1 MLRDALALAA
11 ALFPPD
17 VALMRNLRFR
27 AILPAA
33 AAISLLFAAG
43 VALAAVE
50 LPDRMDA
57 PPPRP
62 ATAPAAGQPAA
73 PEPAT
78 APEPAAMPADEIACR
93 QRLREMG
100 VAFEE
105 RERLSD
111 PVGCLVEH
119 PIAVTSLGRGIAL
132 APEAV
137 LNCSMAL
144 AAAEFAANVVSK
156 EADRAFGS
164 PLSAVTHAS
173 AYVCRARH
181 GRTKMSEHAFGN
193 ALDISTFELKDGT
206 RIEVKAYGAADPDRQ
221 AFIRTLRAQACGPF
235 RTVLGPGSDA
245 DHALHLH
252 LDLQQRRN
260 GGTFCQ

>member
-1 MLRDALALAA
+1 M
-11 ALFPPD
+11 
-17 VALMRNLRFR
+17 MRAFIR
-27 AILPAA
+27 AILPAI
-33 AAISLLFAAG
+33 AAISVLFAG
-43 VALAAVE
+43 VALAAIE

-57 PPPRP
+57 PPPSRP
-62 ATAPAAGQPAA
+62 IAPPAARSAEPAPASE
-73 PEPAT
+73 PEP
-78 APEPAAMPADEIACR
+78 MPADELACR
-93 QRLREMG
+93 KRLRQLG

-105 RERLSD
+105 REKLSD
-111 PVGCLVEH
+111 PIGCLVEH
-119 PIAVTSLGRGIAL
+119 PIAITSLGNDIKL

-156 EADRAFGS
+156 EAEKAFGS
-164 PLSAVTHAS
+164 PLAGVTHAS

-193 ALDISTFELKDGT
+193 ALDISTFELKNGT

-221 AFIRTLRAQACGPF
+221 DFIRTLRAKACGPF
-235 RTVLGPGSDA
+235 KTVLGPGSDA

-252 LDLQQRRN
+252 LDLQPRRH

>member
-1 MLRDALALAA
+1 M
-11 ALFPPD
+11 PP
-17 VALMRNLRFR
+17 
-27 AILPAA
+27 
-33 AAISLLFAAG
+33 
-43 VALAAVE
+43 
-50 LPDRMDA
+50 
-57 PPPRP
+57 
-62 ATAPAAGQPAA
+62 
-73 PEPAT
+73 
-78 APEPAAMPADEIACR
+78 DEIACR

-105 RERLSD
+105 REKLSD

-119 PIAVTSLGRGIAL
+119 PIAITSLGNDIKL

-144 AAAEFAANVVSK
+144 GAAEFAANVVSK
-156 EADRAFGS
+156 EADKAFGS